1 MLVLSIDV
9 KDLKRFMEYMRSNSF
24 NVVEDVH
31 SVLED
36 SSELLIM
43 YVFDEKNNLSAILLA
58 HYIDSH
64 YASIVDLPQEADD
77 MMLLRSLLDA
87 NRSGDF
93 WQAPVEPVLAV
104 IFNENI
110 LRVINRYSD
119 EYYPKS
125 IKYVNT
131 YLSMSKNT
139 NLLKSLID
147 SFISMAKDISR
158 SRKIDSYG

>member
-1 MLVLSIDV
+1 MLVSFINV
-9 KDLKRFMEYMRSNSF
+9 KNLKRFIEYMRSNNF
-24 NVVEDVH
+24 NVIEDVH

-43 YVFDEKNNLSAILLA
+43 YVFDERNSLSAIFLV

-93 WQAPVEPVLAV
+93 WQTPVEPILAV
-104 IFNENI
+104 IFSENI
-110 LRVINRYSD
+110 LRVISRYCD

-125 IKYVNT
+125 IRYVNI
-131 YLSMSKNT
+131 YLSISKNT
-139 NLLKSLID
+139 DLLKSLID
-147 SFISMAKDISR
+147 SFISMAKDISK
-158 SRKIDSYG
+158 SHKIDSYG